1 MVYKLQNPTLKQIGL
16 HTFGHWKGAMEYHKV
31 KDVFHVQH
39 VPGHKELK
47 LTLIYINI
55 EKSLF
60 QNTDDEFH
68 VRVAHSLEEACK
80 LLEVDFEYVTDMDE
94 AKLFRKRK

>member
-1 MVYKLQNPTLKQIGL
+1 
-16 HTFGHWKGAMEYHKV
+16 MEYHKT

-39 VPGHKELK
+39 VLGHKELRS
-47 LTLIYINI
+47 TLIYINI

-60 QNTDDEFH
+60 QNMNDEFTAK
-68 VRVAHSLEEACK
+68 VAHTVDEACR
-80 LLEVDFEYVTDMDE
+80 LIEVGFEYVTNIDN